1 MNSVTVYTTTTCPY
15 CVMLKNF
22 LTDQKISFKEVNVGK
37 EPMMMQK
44 LAQTTG
50 QLGVPQTEVN
60 GKWVVGFDPNNIMM
74 ALKKIG
80 GMNNE

>member
-22 LTDQKISFKEVNVGK
+22 LIDQKISFKEVNVEK

-44 LAQTTG
+44 LVQTTG

-74 ALKKIG
+74 ALEK
-80 GMNNE
+80 

>member
-22 LTDQKISFKEVNVGK
+22 LIDQKISFKEVNVEK

-44 LAQTTG
+44 LVQTTG

-74 ALKKIG
+74 ALKK
-80 GMNNE
+80 